1 MDLSLARPRSRLC
14 GLSSRMSAVL
24 RRRPEQGTDPGVFA
38 EIEQEMRDSLK
49 LAAGQATYSS
59 EMIDNPVIDG
69 GVTT

>member
-1 MDLSLARPRSRLC
+1 
-14 GLSSRMSAVL
+14 MSAVL